1 MGRYS
6 GGKAVRV
13 LIESDAHAV
22 AVRAA
27 SLVEAQIRARPDSV
41 LGLAAGA
48 TPLALYALLTDPA
61 RGIDFSRV
69 TLFSLDDYLGIG
81 ADHPAGCGR
90 MLRTH
95 FVDKGNFAPQRVHL
109 LDGQVTGDIAAHCAA
124 HEAAIRQ
131 AGGIDLQILGLGG
144 NGHIGFNEPGSGLG
158 ERTRLVALSAR
169 TRKANAPGF
178 APAPVPPVAL
188 TMGIGT
194 ICEARRLLLLAT
206 GPAKAEA
213 VRGMVEG
220 PVTARLPASALQLH
234 PDAVIML
241 DEAAADGL
249 ALKEDYK
256 EQDRVL
262 RQWSPVAP
270 EDEEFGRSH
279 HG

>member
-1 MGRYS
+1 MGRRP
-6 GGKAVRV
+6 GGEAVRIV
-13 LIESDAHAV
+13 IEQDAV
-22 AVRAA
+22 AVAARAA
-27 SLVEAQIRARPDSV
+27 ALVEALVRAKPDCV

-48 TPLALYALLTDPA
+48 TPLAMYALLADPA
-61 RGIDFSRV
+61 RSIDFSRV
-69 TLFSLDDYLGIG
+69 TLFSLDDYLGIDP
-81 ADHPAGCGR
+81 DHPAACGR

-95 FVDKGNFAPQRVHL
+95 FVGQAGFSPDRVHL
-109 LDGQVTGDIAAHCAA
+109 MDGRPAGDIVAHCAA
-124 HEAAIRQ
+124 FESAIRQ
-131 AGGIDLQILGLGG
+131 AGGIDLQILGLGV

-178 APAPVPPVAL
+178 APEQVPPAAL

-220 PVTARLPASALQLH
+220 PVSARLPASALQLH
-234 PDAVIML
+234 PDAVVML

-249 ALKEDYK
+249 ALKQDYK

-262 RQWSPVAP
+262 RQWSRQTA
-270 EDEEFGRSH
+270 F
-279 HG
+279 